1 MYKTL
6 NQSKLGGGVRLPHDT
21 INARV
26 KHYIEKKLHRSFAT
40 IDPVDRQ
47 NIMYVLIDKFGYT
60 QKELQDLFLRC
71 RATIYNDI
79 SSAKFC
85 VPRSKRRIYNTKVIL
100 DYILYND
107 KYIYR

>member
-6 NQSKLGGGVRLPHDT
+6 KQSQLGGGVRLPHDT
-21 INARV
+21 INVRV
-26 KHYIEKKLHRSFAT
+26 RGYIEKKLHKSVAS
-40 IDPVDRQ
+40 IDPLDRQ
-47 NIMYVLIDKFGYT
+47 NIMYVLMEKFGYT
-60 QKELQDLFLRC
+60 QKELQDLFCRC
-71 RATIYNDI
+71 RATIYNDM

-85 VPRSKRRIYNTKVIL
+85 VPRSKRRDFDCKRIL